1 MNICKLLKQLIAF
14 LHKCPPTVCDE
25 CNKLHRGEC
34 PVHGPLPELDHTAGY
49 DQASLAF
56 TELPVPAQ
64 LTVKTS
70 RIPGAG
76 LGVFATSFIPK
87 GVKLGQYEGKRV
99 AGKDVKSLS
108 TTAYAWEVGMIS
120 RMGLYMLCGC

>member
-1 MNICKLLKQLIAF
+1 MPI
-14 LHKCPPTVCDE
+14 LHKYPPTVCDE
-25 CNKLHRGEC
+25 CNERHRGEC
-34 PVHGPLPELDHTAGY
+34 PVHGPLPELDHTVGH

-70 RIPGAG
+70 RISGAG

-87 GVKLGQYEGKRV
+87 GVNLGQFEGKRV
-99 AGKDVKSLS
+99 TGADVENVQN
-108 TTAYAWEVGMIS
+108 TDYAWEVGM
-120 RMGLYMLCGC
+120 MF